1 LNSVQGLAVPAL
13 RQGGGAVKITGRTAI
28 GLALLMGSVLML
40 SGPAW
45 SDVKGKKEKDETK
58 EAVEMSKTTKVTV
71 EQAIKTAS
79 EKVAGKVIEAEL
91 ERKHDKAVW
100 EVEIVGADDKVTE
113 VHIDADTGAV
123 IDTEEKGTE
132 KKKESKGKK
141 KD

>member
-1 LNSVQGLAVPAL
+1 M
-13 RQGGGAVKITGRTAI
+13 KITGRTAI